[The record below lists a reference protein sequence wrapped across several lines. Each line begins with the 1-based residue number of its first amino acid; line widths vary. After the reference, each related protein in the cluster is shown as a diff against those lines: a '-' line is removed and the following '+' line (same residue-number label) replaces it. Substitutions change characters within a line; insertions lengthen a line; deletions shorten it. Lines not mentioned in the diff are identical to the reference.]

1 METVCVL
8 MSTYNGEKYLQE
20 QLDSIINQVG
30 VNVRILVR
38 DDGSTDSTKDILNN
52 YKREGYL
59 DWYSGTNLKSAR
71 SFMDLVNR
79 APESEYY
86 AFSDQDDYW
95 LPTKLQVAVNV
106 LKSADSRK
114 SALYYSRTTL
124 VDENLLPIKQ
134 NTKKLNVLGM
144 PSAFIIN
151 NASGCTMVFNSYLLK
166 RVQEYNPQIIG
177 MHDSWFYKICVV
189 TGNQI
194 FADNHAYILYRQHDS
209 NVLGGVHD
217 PVKVW
222 KRRFHNLQNRS
233 CFRSKVA
240 NEVLV
245 GYKKFLSE
253 DEAKT
258 LEILSKYRNNY
269 LFWFKAL
276 LSPKYSTNDFIY
288 NMMFKAAILLR
299 IF

>member
-38 DDGSTDSTKDILNN
+38 DDGSTDSTTDILNN

-134 NTKKLNVLGM
+134 N
-144 PSAFIIN
+144 
-151 NASGCTMVFNSYLLK
+151 
-166 RVQEYNPQIIG
+166 
-177 MHDSWFYKICVV
+177 
-189 TGNQI
+189 
-194 FADNHAYILYRQHDS
+194 
-209 NVLGGVHD
+209 
-217 PVKVW
+217 
-222 KRRFHNLQNRS
+222 
-233 CFRSKVA
+233 
-240 NEVLV
+240 
-245 GYKKFLSE
+245 
-253 DEAKT
+253 
-258 LEILSKYRNNY
+258 
-269 LFWFKAL
+269 
-276 LSPKYSTNDFIY
+276 
-288 NMMFKAAILLR
+288 
-299 IF
+299 